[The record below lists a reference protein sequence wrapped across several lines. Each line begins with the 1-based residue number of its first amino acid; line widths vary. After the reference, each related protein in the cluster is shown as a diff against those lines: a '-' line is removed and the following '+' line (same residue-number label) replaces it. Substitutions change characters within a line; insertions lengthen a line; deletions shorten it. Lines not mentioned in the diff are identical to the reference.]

1 VNLKSVFRIGL
12 GNVIFLWAEL
22 HNWREKHL
30 VLLISQK
37 DYEHIYKC
45 EVWDRDSELRN
56 WNWLNVDCLMEILQ
70 VKCVGGF
77 NGGLWKWI
85 VERYFSLFGLYNWIE
100 KASSPFD

>member
-1 VNLKSVFRIGL
+1 MK
-12 GNVIFLWAEL
+12 
-22 HNWREKHL
+22 KHL

-56 WNWLNVDCLMEILQ
+56 WNWLNVDCLTEILQ

-85 VERYFSLFGLYNWIE
+85 VVRYFSLVGPYNWIE
-100 KASSPFD
+100 KASSTAFHKSHDYATLLFAAKGLPV